1 VNWLRRLFRRD
12 SAPPWPPPER
22 PDQIDPLAA
31 ETAVHWSAEDQE
43 VVKDEPPERR
53 DDPNP

>member
-1 VNWLRRLFRRD
+1 MQWLRKLLGRD
-12 SAPPWPPPER
+12 RPPPWPPPER
-22 PDQIDPLAA
+22 TDTIDPFPA

-43 VVKDEPPERR
+43 TSRDEPSERR

>member
-1 VNWLRRLFRRD
+1 MEWLRKLFRRD
-12 SAPPWPPPER
+12 SPPPWPPPER
-22 PDQIDPLAA
+22 PDAIDPMAA

-43 VVKDEPPERR
+43 TSADEPAARR